1 MDSALKKAL
10 SQLKVTTDLCK
21 AGRDCWY
28 MVERKGGGILYE
40 LEAEKEDRQFSVV
53 IMNCKDNS
61 IAADSCYLHHE
72 KHNLRALTRSF
83 MPCVC
88 VHIKDL
94 VFHYV
99 FLNQERKIVN
109 SVYFN

>member
-1 MDSALKKAL
+1 
-10 SQLKVTTDLCK
+10 
-21 AGRDCWY
+21 
-28 MVERKGGGILYE
+28 MVERKAGGILYE
-40 LEAEKEDRQFSVV
+40 LEAEKEDRQFSVI

-94 VFHYV
+94 VFHYG